1 MESLKN
7 FLELKELGTYLVG
20 RYAEAFHDVFSFI
33 SYVAVVLFVVW
44 MLQWVSPFR
53 QFIKAIQQEMLEPF
67 EESHLIKELIPNG
80 RFRLRFYRILM
91 WGGVFSMAMCY
102 LGSFYYGSAAIA
114 SLLAENLE
122 INRYTTFT
130 FLSGLAV
137 LMFLL
142 GSYYLKETNRLAK
155 FLNESRA

>member
-7 FLELKELGTYLVG
+7 FLELEELGNYLVG
-20 RYAEAFHDVFSFI
+20 SYAEAFDDVFNFI

-44 MLQWVSPFR
+44 ALQWVPPFR
-53 QFIKAIQQEMLEPF
+53 QLIKAIQKDMREPF
-67 EESHLIKELIPNG
+67 EESYLIKELIPSRG
-80 RFRLRFYRILM
+80 FRLRFYRILM
-91 WGGVFSMAMCY
+91 WGGVFSMTMGY

-114 SLLAENLE
+114 SLLTENLE
-122 INRYTTFT
+122 VNRYTAFT
-130 FLSGLAV
+130 ILSALAV

-142 GSYYLKETNRLAK
+142 GSYYLKDTNRLAK